1 MPRPI
6 DPSDLDQ
13 AVALYLAGKSI
24 QEIETD
30 TGVTNTSLFRERK
43 VRGIPPR
50 PRSAVVPRTEAI
62 DLYKSGASVLELS
75 NRYGVSRYTIT
86 EILRQAGVERRG
98 QSRAAKV
105 SAQRST
111 AEERKTRAAAANR
124 AARMRKV
131 PQIQKLRHALQ
142 VESRA
147 AHDSGGEESLNLL
160 LRSKGVRPI
169 PQRAVGVYNV
179 DLAMLPVAVEVLGGG
194 WHAVKSVHAER
205 TPYILDEGWHLVMVW
220 DFEGRS
226 ALDAGAADYLVAFL
240 EEVRRN
246 PPSTCQYRVITGQGE
261 VLAARGREDNEFPLV
276 PPPRG
281 RGDIRARY

>member
-6 DPSDLDQ
+6 DPADLDQ
-13 AVALYLAGKSI
+13 AITLYLAGESI
-24 QEIETD
+24 HEIEAN

-43 VRGIPPR
+43 IRGIPPR
-50 PRSAVVPRTEAI
+50 PRSVAVPRSEATN
-62 DLYKSGASVLELS
+62 LYESGTSVLELS
-75 NRYGVSRYTIT
+75 SRYGVSRYTIT
-86 EILRQAGVERRG
+86 EILRKAGVDRRG
-98 QSRAAKV
+98 RSEAGRVRNQRA
-105 SAQRST
+105 S
-111 AEERKTRAAAANR
+111 AEERKAQTASANR
-124 AARMRKV
+124 AARLRKV

-147 AHDSGGEESLNLL
+147 EHDSTGEEFLNLL
-160 LRSKGVRPI
+160 LRGKGQQPI
-169 PQRAVGVYNV
+169 PQRAIGVYNV

-220 DFEGRS
+220 DYQGRS
-226 ALDAGAADYLVAFL
+226 ALGPGAAEYLVAFL

-246 PPSTCQYRVITGQGE
+246 PPATCQYRVITGQGE
-261 VLAARGREDNEFPLV
+261 VLSARGREDNEFPLV

-281 RGDIRARY
+281 RGDIRTRY